1 MLGGMQIHQARP
13 ADLKGMPD
21 VSMRADFLVNGRV
34 VSTICDYMRATLWL
48 INLFALATDR
58 TSVSLCF
65 TWILSLTEKGKWK
78 DIIVQICG
86 LPSRSSWPAE
96 FLGNVKH
103 ELLVHSKPI

>member
-13 ADLKGMPD
+13 VDLKGMPD

-34 VSTICDYMRATLWL
+34 VSTICDYESY
-48 INLFALATDR
+48 IVVDQPFCSR

-65 TWILSLTEKGKWK
+65 TWILSLTKEKGKWK

-86 LPSRSSWPAE
+86 LSSRSSWPAE